1 MPDPDVNEL
10 STFLGNPDTST
21 HPVEAERQY
30 NAGSIL
36 GQRLRHRPT
45 GWFVTP
51 PTEFLSTF
59 FSASPIEPRMKIY

>member
-21 HPVEAERQY
+21 HPVETERQS

-36 GQRLRHRPT
+36 GQRLRHRVT
-45 GWFVTP
+45 VEVVTP
-51 PTEFLSTF
+51 PTELISTF
-59 FSASPIEPRMKIY
+59 FPQRPRLNPA